1 MLHIPV
7 NERVPGEHVG
17 GVRFHSFLL
26 QQILP
31 VINQYSISKADLLYH
46 AEIPEGYLIIIKA
59 LMECHKMH
67 EEEDR
72 YHRNNTDVANAFMTK
87 KHIPLKHQ
95 DYMKESHFLNVYQY
109 VEVDADCDLEKM
121 REVEKEFVA
130 LGDILGKQK
139 YDASIRFR
147 RLGRHHAWLLF
158 LYLMFDS
165 SCKHGT
171 LKEISR

>member
-17 GVRFHSFLL
+17 GVMFHSFLL

-109 VEVDADCDLEKM
+109 V
-121 REVEKEFVA
+121 
-130 LGDILGKQK
+130 
-139 YDASIRFR
+139 
-147 RLGRHHAWLLF
+147 
-158 LYLMFDS
+158 
-165 SCKHGT
+165 
-171 LKEISR
+171 

>member
-1 MLHIPV
+1 
-7 NERVPGEHVG
+7 
-17 GVRFHSFLL
+17 
-26 QQILP
+26 
-31 VINQYSISKADLLYH
+31 
-46 AEIPEGYLIIIKA
+46 
-59 LMECHKMH
+59 
-67 EEEDR
+67 
-72 YHRNNTDVANAFMTK
+72 
-87 KHIPLKHQ
+87 
-95 DYMKESHFLNVYQY
+95 MKESHFLNVYQY
-109 VEVDADCDLEKM
+109 VEVVADCDLEKM
-121 REVEKEFVA
+121 RELEKEFVA